1 MDVGPNIC
9 RLCLE
14 LVDPSSA
21 VVVNHD
27 PKIIESILQIT
38 TIEVMQDHA
47 RREFMCNR
55 CHTQLDQSIQF
66 RRTCLQ
72 NDDTYRK
79 MCAML
84 TFSSE
89 LIKLEPTGPETA
101 IVQCKH
107 EEESQAYE
115 QECGTNFKQF
125 KPEVDI
131 LEEAQKPSL
140 NVEERHRKPRKKY
153 KKKETISDPHK
164 VQCQTCG
171 AFVTY
176 RHLSKH
182 QMTHDQDRPM
192 FSCNQ
197 CPKKYTEH
205 RKLKQHITIVHERQ
219 VEHTCD
225 RCGKTFYRSATLKQ
239 HFLAEHTDIKR
250 YECKICGEK
259 FSRASN
265 RAYHY
270 KMNHTTAR
278 PYTCEYCLKTFKR
291 SCDYRIHTRT
301 HTGEKP
307 FKCDLCDKRFC
318 KSYNLVIHKKS
329 HKNAEMRR
337 DAKIMT
343 MECASDKASE
353 DLDCSV

>member
-1 MDVGPNIC
+1 MDLEPQIC

-14 LVDPSSA
+14 LVDPRS
-21 VVVNHD
+21 VFVLNHD
-27 PKIIESILQIT
+27 EKIIESILQIT
-38 TIEVMQDHA
+38 TIEVIVDPT
-47 RREFMCNR
+47 RRVFMCDQ
-55 CHTQLDQSIQF
+55 CHTMLDQFIQF
-66 RRTCLQ
+66 RTACLQ

-79 MCAML
+79 MYAKL
-84 TFSSE
+84 TVSSE
-89 LIKLEPTGPETA
+89 LVKLEPNDPEA
-101 IVQCKH
+101 VLVQCKL
-107 EEESQAYE
+107 EDESQSSEPESGAMV
-115 QECGTNFKQF
+115 KQLE
-125 KPEVDI
+125 PEVDI
-131 LEEAQKPSL
+131 LEQEQVLIEQEKP
-140 NVEERHRKPRKKY
+140 RKPRKKY
-153 KKKETISDPHK
+153 KKKVKVSGTQK

-171 AFVTY
+171 AFVTQ
-176 RHLSKH
+176 RHLPKH
-182 QMTHDQDRPM
+182 QLIHDQDRPM
-192 FSCNQ
+192 FSCTQ

-205 RKLKQHITIVHERQ
+205 RKLRQHITIVHEGH

-259 FSRASN
+259 FARASN

-270 KMNHTTAR
+270 KMNHTTVR
-278 PYTCEYCLKTFKR
+278 PYSCEYCLKTFKR

-329 HKNAEMRR
+329 HKNADMRR
-337 DAKIMT
+337 DAKMLT
-343 MECASDKASE
+343 MEGTSE
-353 DLDCSV
+353 DLDCNV